1 MITDHNNINFYT
13 DIIFNNYKTML
24 QVKGLQTD
32 SGKNNQKSLSN
43 AQFWTLITTGFT
55 FVSLKR

>member
-32 SGKNNQKSLSN
+32 SRKNNQKSLSN
-43 AQFWTLITTGFT
+43 AQFLTLITTGFT